1 MNSPAAFYR
10 FWLLVSFTCC
20 MGQLFLFGACKQE
33 YVPKPK
39 AYPRITFP
47 EHSYTAFNNN
57 ECPFTFE
64 YPVYGKIVKK
74 DSLRLAKTAENP
86 CWMNIDFADF
96 NADLYLSYRQIDS
109 KEKTLPKLINDAY
122 TMNAKHVIKADFI
135 EDSLFVTQNH
145 VYGVFYSVGGDAASA
160 MQFYL
165 TDSMRHFMW
174 ASFYVKAT
182 PNEDSIAPVNR
193 FFEKDLQHMI
203 NTFKWK

>member
-1 MNSPAAFYR
+1 MFCS
-10 FWLLVSFTCC
+10 
-20 MGQLFLFGACKQE
+20 ACKQE

-39 AYPRITFP
+39 AYPRIIFP
-47 EHSYTAFNNN
+47 EHSYTAFNSSQ
-57 ECPFTFE
+57 CPFTFE
-64 YPVYGKIVKK
+64 YPVYGKIIKNDSLLLVKK
-74 DSLRLAKTAENP
+74 AENP

-135 EDSLFVTQNH
+135 EDSLFVTQNRI
-145 VYGVFYSVGGDAASA
+145 YGVFYSVGGDAASA

-165 TDSMRHFMW
+165 TDSLHHFMW

-193 FFEKDLQHMI
+193 FFEKDLQHLI
-203 NTFKWK
+203 NSFKWK